1 LWRLA
6 MSMRFPDIVVT
17 STSTLALDALAS
29 DNKVICYS
37 FDKDKNK
44 PFGKSIKRLYGTM
57 WFRNLRK
64 YGLDE
69 IIANDEYELINMIE
83 AAIEGGEQKFN
94 GRNKIIKRF
103 CGPLDGKSGLRIFEF
118 MNGKIQKIVVL

>member
-1 LWRLA
+1 
-6 MSMRFPDIVVT
+6 
-17 STSTLALDALAS
+17 
-29 DNKVICYS
+29 
-37 FDKDKNK
+37 
-44 PFGKSIKRLYGTM
+44 M